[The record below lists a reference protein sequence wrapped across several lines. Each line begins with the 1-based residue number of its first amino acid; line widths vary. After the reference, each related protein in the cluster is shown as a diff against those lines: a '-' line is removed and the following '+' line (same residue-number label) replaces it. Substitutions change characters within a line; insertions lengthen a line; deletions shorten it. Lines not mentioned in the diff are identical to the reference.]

1 VVSVRAGAYLS
12 PAAQTMLDLLKRDGR
27 AFFSAR

>member
-1 VVSVRAGAYLS
+1 VRAGAYLS
-12 PAAQTMLDLLKRDGR
+12 PAAQTMLDLLKRHGR